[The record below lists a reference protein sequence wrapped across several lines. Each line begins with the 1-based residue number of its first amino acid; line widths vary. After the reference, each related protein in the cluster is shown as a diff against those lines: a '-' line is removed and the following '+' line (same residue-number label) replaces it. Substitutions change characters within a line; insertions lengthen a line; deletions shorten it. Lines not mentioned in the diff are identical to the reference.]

1 MTSNK
6 KLARRRDFPHFHR
19 GHFDV
24 YRNNFAP
31 MNIIENDNV
40 YLIEMELPG
49 WDKKD
54 VQMEIDNDTLKIFG
68 DASSETE
75 ESGTVHLKEFHTKRF
90 YRSVILNEEV
100 KKEEIKAELE
110 NGILTVELKK
120 YSKEERPGY
129 KKVEVL

>member
-6 KLARRRDFPHFHR
+6 KLARRPDSSGFRR
-19 GHFDV
+19 GRHDV
-24 YRNNFAP
+24 YRNNFTP

-54 VQMEIDNDTLKIFG
+54 VQVEIDNDTLKIFG
-68 DASSETE
+68 DVSSEAP
-75 ESGTVHLKEFHTKRF
+75 ESGTVHLREFYTKRF
-90 YRSVILNEEV
+90 YRSVILDEGV

-129 KKVEVL
+129 RKVEIL